1 MNPTI
6 LQTLFLDNPELSS
19 RVQRFCETLP
29 EYAQAEQDL
38 RSATQELEQTLGYEA
53 YCRLEDTAI
62 QYLGVIEKACYLFG
76 LGIRREVLQAIQ
88 P

>member
-1 MNPTI
+1 MNHTI

-29 EYAQAEQDL
+29 EYAQAERDL
-38 RSATQELEQTLGYEA
+38 RSAAEELERALGYEE

-62 QYLGVIEKACYLFG
+62 QYFGLLEKAYYLFG
-76 LGIRREVLQAIQ
+76 LGIKREVLQAIL
-88 P
+88 